1 MMDYA
6 KVVGQADP
14 QIFKKISQ
22 HFENEIK
29 GVEGSEQQVA
39 RNETQVL
46 GLKKVE
52 QEDYSDEYS
61 HPYFKPI

>member
-1 MMDYA
+1 MDYV

-29 GVEGSEQQVA
+29 GVEGSEQQVTK
-39 RNETQVL
+39 NETQVL

>member
-1 MMDYA
+1 MMDYV

-29 GVEGSEQQVA
+29 GVEGSEQQVTK
-39 RNETQVL
+39 NETQVL